1 MKRVLSVLLSALLLA
16 GLLAVSC
23 GAAKVVPS
31 RQKLSVDGTI
41 VKCES
46 YNIDGSNYFKLRDLA
61 MLLNGT
67 QAQFSVK
74 WDAKKQTISLQT
86 DKPYTA
92 VGGELAIGSDKS
104 ATAKESETTLL
115 INGNEVTNLTA
126 YNMGGNTY
134 FKLRE
139 LGNCLYFDVSF
150 NAVANIAAVESFT
163 FQGCEKP

>member
-1 MKRVLSVLLSALLLA
+1 MRRALSVLLTALLLA
-16 GLLAVSC
+16 GLLTVSC
-23 GAAKVVPS
+23 AAAKVVPS
-31 RQKLSVDGTI
+31 KQKLSVDGTI

-46 YNIDGSNYFKLRDLA
+46 YNIDGSNYFKLRDIA

-74 WDAKKQTISLQT
+74 WNEKKQTISLQT
-86 DKPYTA
+86 EKPYTA
-92 VGGELAIGSDKS
+92 VGGELEIGSDKS
-104 ATAKESETTLL
+104 ATAQESKTTLL
-115 INGNEVTNLTA
+115 VNGNEVTSLTA
-126 YNMGGNTY
+126 YNIGGNTY

-139 LGNCLYFDVSF
+139 LGNLLYFDVSY